1 MAVCYPL
8 LKVCRMQ
15 SKYPITHWTYQAH
28 ATKNTQQYGCQ
39 RDLML
44 MLKKLSKADYR
55 IGQMVL
61 VHIFQNRGVEQYGNL
76 TELQNHSFLKCA
88 RY

>member
-15 SKYPITHWTYQAH
+15 SKYPITHWTYQDAH

-44 MLKKLSKADYR
+44 KKLSKADYR
-55 IGQMVL
+55 IGQMIL
-61 VHIFQNRGVEQYGNL
+61 VHIFQNRGYNSME
-76 TELQNHSFLKCA
+76 T
-88 RY
+88 